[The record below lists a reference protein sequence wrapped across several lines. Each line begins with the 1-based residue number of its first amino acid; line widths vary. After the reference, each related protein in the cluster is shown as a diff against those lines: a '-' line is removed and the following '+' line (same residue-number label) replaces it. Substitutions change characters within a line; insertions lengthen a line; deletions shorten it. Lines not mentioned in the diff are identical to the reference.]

1 MLYGVSRP
9 AFLHWLHTEQRTER
23 TWTGGGME
31 RITVGVMAV
40 WIILTIG
47 IAAFLGTEFVL
58 QEIHAFIRHR
68 REHRAE

>member
-1 MLYGVSRP
+1 
-9 AFLHWLHTEQRTER
+9 
-23 TWTGGGME
+23 
-31 RITVGVMAV
+31 MAV